1 MADGEHPEILPC
13 PHCGGR
19 AVPAIGY
26 PRHKEGREFVQETWN
41 WVRCTVCGCQSGVG
55 PGLDKAIEK
64 WNRRVIPS
72 AQQGETTCTNP

>member
-1 MADGEHPEILPC
+1 MTEQGHQEILPC

-26 PRHKEGREFVQETWN
+26 PRHREGSELVSAEWN

-64 WNRRVIPS
+64 WNRRVP
-72 AQQGETTCTNP
+72 AKQEGGEA